1 MFKDAAR
8 DDRLRQTA
16 SEVSMTDKTSSQGPA
31 GDPAGACGC
40 GCAGPMPEVTFSA
53 FIISL
58 ASAAL
63 VGLGEVPDPSTGRV
77 TRDLL
82 LARHNIDVLEML
94 RQKTEGGL
102 NAKERA
108 LLDQILCDLHLK
120 FVINSD
126 GKAASCAAAKGAGA

>member
-1 MFKDAAR
+1 
-8 DDRLRQTA
+8 
-16 SEVSMTDKTSSQGPA
+16 MTDQTSSKGSCKASA
-31 GDPAGACGC
+31 GGCAGACG
-40 GCAGPMPEVTFSA
+40 GPSPMPEVTFSA

-63 VGLGEVPDPSTGRV
+63 VGLGEVADPATGTV
-77 TRDLL
+77 SRDLL

-120 FVINSD
+120 YVINSD
-126 GKAASCAAAKGAGA
+126 SPAGCAGAPGAR

>member
-1 MFKDAAR
+1 
-8 DDRLRQTA
+8 
-16 SEVSMTDKTSSQGPA
+16 MTDETSSGGSAKESCGTCSCGGPS
-31 GDPAGACGC
+31 
-40 GCAGPMPEVTFSA
+40 PMPEVTFSA

-63 VGLGEVPDPSTGRV
+63 VGLGEVPDPATGRV

-102 NAKERA
+102 NPKERA

-120 FVINSD
+120 YVINSD
-126 GKAASCAAAKGAGA
+126 PGAASAGKDAGAC

>member
-1 MFKDAAR
+1 
-8 DDRLRQTA
+8 
-16 SEVSMTDKTSSQGPA
+16 MTDQTGSGGTGGASG
-31 GDPAGACGC
+31 GACCGGC
-40 GCAGPMPEVTFSA
+40 DCGSPMPEVTFSA

-63 VGLGEVPDPSTGRV
+63 VGLGEVPDPATGRV

-94 RQKTEGGL
+94 RQKTQGGL

-120 FVINSD
+120 YVINSD
-126 GKAASCAAAKGAGA
+126 AGAPAGGADA

>member
-1 MFKDAAR
+1 
-8 DDRLRQTA
+8 
-16 SEVSMTDKTSSQGPA
+16 MTDKTSSTGA
-31 GDPAGACGC
+31 HHKEGCGACSGACG
-40 GCAGPMPEVTFSA
+40 GEGLLPEVTFSA
-53 FIISL
+53 CIISL

-63 VGLGEVPDPSTGRV
+63 VGLGEVPDPATGRV

-94 RQKTEGGL
+94 RQKTEGNL

-120 FVINSD
+120 YVINSD
-126 GKAASCAAAKGAGA
+126 ARAASGAADRGAGA

>member
-1 MFKDAAR
+1 
-8 DDRLRQTA
+8 
-16 SEVSMTDKTSSQGPA
+16 MTDSTSSQGSGKESCA
-31 GDPAGACGC
+31 ACSCGC
-40 GCAGPMPEVTFSA
+40 ENESLMPEVTFSA

-63 VGLGEVPDPSTGRV
+63 VGLGEVPDPATGRV
-77 TRDLL
+77 ARDLL

-108 LLDQILCDLHLK
+108 LLDQILCDLHLRY
-120 FVINSD
+120 VINSD
-126 GKAASCAAAKGAGA
+126 ANAAATAADKGAGA

>member
-1 MFKDAAR
+1 
-8 DDRLRQTA
+8 
-16 SEVSMTDKTSSQGPA
+16 MTDRTSSQGPA
-31 GDPAGACGC
+31 GKSGGAAPGACGC
-40 GCAGPMPEVTFSA
+40 ESVLPEVTFSA

-63 VGLGEVPDPSTGRV
+63 VGLGEVADPATGRV
-77 TRDLL
+77 SRDLL

-108 LLDQILCDLHLK
+108 LLDQLLCDLHLK
-120 FVINSD
+120 YVINSD
-126 GKAASCAAAKGAGA
+126 TKAASGPSARGTEPC

>member
-1 MFKDAAR
+1 
-8 DDRLRQTA
+8 
-16 SEVSMTDKTSSQGPA
+16 MTDHTTSK
-31 GDPAGACGC
+31 GC
-40 GCAGPMPEVTFSA
+40 QQEPGSCAGGSCCANPLPEVTFSA

-63 VGLGEVPDPSTGRV
+63 VGLGEVPDPATGQV

-102 NAKERA
+102 NPKERG

-120 FVINSD
+120 YVINSD
-126 GKAASCAAAKGAGA
+126 KCGSAGAC